1 MLSIWIGR
9 AGSGKS
15 RRVLSEIAARRGER
29 RQVLLVPEHVS
40 HEAEIDL
47 CRACGPTASR
57 DAEVLS
63 FRSLAGRVLSECGG
77 VSDFTLDGGG
87 KLLTMRLVL
96 QELHSQLKVFGRP
109 SRRAA
114 FLERLTELADEF
126 YAYSVSPEQLY
137 EQVADVSG
145 AAGDKLRDLA
155 LIYAA
160 YDGKLRAG
168 GIDRRSRVQKLGDRM
183 EESHYL
189 DGADVYF
196 DGFSYFNRA
205 EESVIETL
213 LRRAASV
220 TVTLLGEKGNN
231 ELFQNALRQRERL
244 ARMAARAGVP
254 CEVVYL
260 TDRIEGALGHLER
273 GLFGPDDSWEGGADN
288 VELYEATTA
297 FSEVEYVAARIR
309 ALVCGGGYRY
319 RDIGVMARNMDEY
332 GPILENVFQR
342 DGIPAYISRRNDI
355 LEKPVLTM
363 LLSAVDAVTG
373 GFDYEDVFRCLKTG
387 MAGITAEEC
396 DLLENYAVTWEIRG
410 SMWLRDTPWTA
421 NPDGYGQ
428 EMTEERSARLTA
440 VNEARQKVR
449 GPFLALSEG
458 LKAESTAAGKAKALY
473 EFAQRSGVPETLKE
487 KAEELLRDGHV
498 QLAEEYAQLWSIF
511 CGVLDQFAEI
521 LGQSEIDSEEFAR
534 LLRLV
539 LAEYSV
545 GTIPATLDQVKV
557 SDITRNDR
565 HPVKCLF
572 LLGAND
578 HVLPQADTG
587 GGILDDEDRELL
599 QQRQILL
606 SDATFDSLDNELQNI
621 YAALAQPTERLHVSY
636 PVTDLSGRELRPS
649 FVVERIE
656 KLFPAL
662 RIRRE
667 DRAYRLEMPAT
678 ALELAGEEPGGP
690 VWRFFAADGRYDD
703 VLDGMERA
711 RGMGRGRLSPEAVR
725 SLYGRSIHMSASRMD
740 RLRSCHFSYF
750 MEYGLRARERKNA
763 GFEAPEVGTF
773 IHYLLENVTRDVMDR
788 GGYGQVE
795 KGELRRLVR
804 HYVDLYVETEIPG
817 FDEKSARFR
826 YLFSRLRHTALA
838 VIENIAAELAESDFR
853 PMEFELAFGG
863 RDGTLPAVTIREGD
877 TTLSVSGKVDRVDGW
892 LRDGKLYL
900 RVVDYKTGRKSF
912 DPSDLRAGLGLQ
924 MLLYL
929 FTLEKEGAAHFGY
942 PIVPAGVMYLSA
954 RDDILKA
961 DRGISPEKLEAKL
974 RRELRRSGLVLA
986 EPEVLRAMEHSALE
1000 SPCYLPVTLSKK
1012 GDIIDGI
1019 ASAAQLGK
1027 LSRYVDRVLRQ
1038 IARELRQGNI
1048 DADPCTRGPQESAC
1062 TYCAFASACYFD
1074 ESRDKRNYLK
1084 KTDLKEFWKFLDRQT
1099 GEEGDHGGDQT
1110 DAPTADGGR

>member
-15 RRVLSEIAARRGER
+15 RRVLWSMAARRSER
-29 RQVLLVPEHVS
+29 RQVLLVPEHAS
-40 HEAEIDL
+40 HEAELDL

-77 VSDFTLDGGG
+77 AADFTLDGGG

-114 FLERLTELADEF
+114 FLKRLTELADEF

-137 EQVADVSG
+137 GQVADVSG

-160 YDGKLRAG
+160 YDGKLRSG
-168 GIDRRSRVQKLGDRM
+168 GIDRRSRVQKLADRM
-183 EESHYL
+183 PESHYL

-205 EESVIETL
+205 EETVIEVL
-213 LRRAASV
+213 LRRAGSI
-220 TVTLLGEKGNN
+220 TVTLLGEKGNHD
-231 ELFQNALRQRERL
+231 LFQNALRQRERL
-244 ARMAARAGVP
+244 VRMAARAGVP
-254 CEVVYL
+254 CEIVYL
-260 TDRIEGALGHLER
+260 TDRPQGPLGHLER
-273 GLFGPDDSWEGGADN
+273 GLFGSDAPWEGDADAI
-288 VELYEATTA
+288 ELYEAATA
-297 FSEVEYVAARIR
+297 FTEVEYVASRIR
-309 ALVCGGGYRY
+309 ALTCGGGYRY
-319 RDIGVMARNMDEY
+319 RDIGVMARNMDVY
-332 GPILENVFQR
+332 GPILENVFRR
-342 DGIPAYISRRNDI
+342 DGIPAYLSRRSDI
-355 LEKPVLTM
+355 LEKPVLT
-363 LLSAVDAVTG
+363 LLLGAVDAVTG

-387 MAGITAEEC
+387 MAGVTAEEC

-410 SMWLRDTPWTA
+410 NMWLRDVDWTA

-428 EMTEERSARLTA
+428 EMTAERTERLAA
-440 VNEARQKVR
+440 VNDTRRKVR
-449 GPFLALSEG
+449 DLFLPLSQG
-458 LKAESTAAGKAKALY
+458 LKAENTAEGKAKVLY

-487 KAEELLRDGHV
+487 KAEGLLQSGQV

-521 LGQSEIDSEEFAR
+521 LGRTEIDEEEFAR

-539 LAEYSV
+539 LTEYSV
-545 GTIPATLDQVKV
+545 GTIPATVDQVKV

-578 HVLPQADTG
+578 HVLPQVDKG

-621 YAALAQPTERLHVSY
+621 YAALAQPTERLCVSY
-636 PVTDLSGRELRPS
+636 PATDLAGEELRPS
-649 FVVERIE
+649 FVVGRIG
-656 KLFPAL
+656 KLFPSL
-662 RIRRE
+662 TIRRE
-667 DRAYRLEMPAT
+667 DGAYRREMPAA
-678 ALELAGEEPGGP
+678 ALELAGEEPDGP
-690 VWRFFAADGRYDD
+690 LWRYFAADGRCGA
-703 VLDGMERA
+703 VLDGMARA
-711 RGMGRGRLSPEAVR
+711 RTMGRGRLSPEAVR
-725 SLYGRSIHMSASRMD
+725 TLYGRSIHMSASRMD

-750 MEYGLRARERKNA
+750 MEYGLRARERKSA

-773 IHYLLENVTRDVMDR
+773 IHYLLENVTRDVKDR
-788 GGYGQVE
+788 GGYGRVE
-795 KGELRRLVR
+795 KEELRRLVR
-804 HYVDLYVETEIPG
+804 HYVDVYAETEIPG
-817 FDEKSARFR
+817 FAEKSARFR
-826 YLFSRLRHTALA
+826 YLFSRLRHTACA
-838 VIENIAAELAESDFR
+838 VIENIAAELAESDFQ
-853 PMEFELAFGG
+853 PMELELSFGG
-863 RDGTLPAVTIREGD
+863 RDGALPAISIREGD

-892 LRDGKLYL
+892 LHDGNLYL
-900 RVVDYKTGRKSF
+900 RVVDYKTGAKKFSL
-912 DPSDLRAGLGLQ
+912 DDLRAGLGLQ

-929 FTLEKEGAAHFGY
+929 FTLEKEGAPYFGY
-942 PIVPAGVMYLSA
+942 PVVPAGVMYLPA
-954 RDDILKA
+954 RDAIVKAARDIT
-961 DRGISPEKLEAKL
+961 PEKLEAQL

-1000 SPCYLPVTLSKK
+1000 SPCYLPVTRSRK
-1012 GDIIDGI
+1012 GDITEGV

-1027 LSRYVDRVLRQ
+1027 LSRYVDKVLHQ

-1048 DADPCTRGPQESAC
+1048 DADPCTRGPQDSAC

-1074 ESRDKRNYLK
+1074 ESRDRRNYLI
-1084 KTDLKEFWKFLDRQT
+1084 KTRPKEFWQFIDRQT

-1110 DAPTADGGR
+1110 DAPAADGGG